1 MNEIFSLSK
10 MNYNTTS
17 KWVSVAKIPYLA
29 NKKTSMHILK
39 TIINGTKSNLSVY
52 STDFVIQQYY
62 SNLYFKIGNKANSN
76 QEVEFKVVKEANG
89 DRVIYAKCPANC
101 SIYTQLTYS
110 SNPVLILPIICDIPD
125 KDDSY
130 FNDLQIEDIK
140 EQYPKNKSFQSI
152 RIPYFR
158 EITPGSNSYK
168 LMEMSFSQVASY
180 GASFY
185 FKVQDNCFNSKE
197 FVSCNLLVK
206 IWIQDRELNS
216 SIQILNGTPAIYNN
230 YIDFKVAINKEKL
243 SGELYIIINEPWL
256 SLNITPL
263 SWDYT
268 AYCIGNVNYINPA
281 VVATIPEANDNIKI
295 IDSQKLS
302 AVGKY
307 TAEDTPTT
315 TEKVDLIKM
324 INELKNEIEALKAT
338 N

>member
-17 KWVSVAKIPYLA
+17 RWVSVAKIPYLA
-29 NKKTSMHILK
+29 NKRTPMHILK
-39 TIINGTKSNLSVY
+39 IIIEGTKSNPSVY
-52 STDFVIQQYY
+52 STDFVIQQFYN
-62 SNLYFKIGNKANSN
+62 NLYFKIGNKANSN
-76 QEVEFKVVKEANG
+76 QEVEIKAVKEING
-89 DRVIYAKCPANC
+89 DRVIYAKCPTNC

-110 SNPVLILPIICDIPD
+110 SAPELILPIICDIPD

-168 LMEMSFSQVASY
+168 LMEMSFYQSSPY

-185 FKVQDNCFNSKE
+185 FKVQDDCFNNKD
-197 FVSCNLLVK
+197 FISCDLLVK
-206 IWIQDRELNS
+206 IWIQDGELKS
-216 SIQILNGTPAIYNN
+216 SIQILNGTLAIYNN

-243 SGELYIIINEPWL
+243 SGELYIIINKPWL

-263 SWDYT
+263 SWDYS
-268 AYCIGNVNYINPA
+268 AYPIKNVDYINPS
-281 VVATIPEANDNIKI
+281 VLATIPEETNNIKI
-295 IDSQKLS
+295 IDSQKIS
-302 AVGKY
+302 AIGKY

-324 INELKNEIEALKAT
+324 INELKNEIEALKR
-338 N
+338 